1 MRFKLFFY
9 TIPFLLY
16 MKDNSRIKFQWNWPK
31 LETEKWWLLAQ
42 KNKNIKKTM
51 YLLMKLSGIW
61 NWKKWSYLCGIWSVS
76 KITFEQFQN
85 QKNPGIFEKWQTFF
99 RLFFFSVHFIFFFPK
114 SQKKTFFDTQFLS
127 KKYVLEAV
135 IRFLIIWLKLF
146 AVSDQFQKK
155 DLKLFETVKVS
166 LKLAG
171 KKKPFRQKTR

>member
-1 MRFKLFFY
+1 
-9 TIPFLLY
+9 

-99 RLFFFSVHFIFFFPK
+99 RLFFFFGSLHFFLPKITKKIIFWYSISVKKIRFRGGNWIFNYLVETICSFRPV
-114 SQKKTFFDTQFLS
+114 S
-127 KKYVLEAV
+127 KK
-135 IRFLIIWLKLF
+135 RP
-146 AVSDQFQKK
+146 
-155 DLKLFETVKVS
+155 ETVWNCQS
-166 LKLAG
+166 FTETG
-171 KKKPFRQKTR
+171 